1 MLLAMLATMVLLWV
15 LTIIPGQALTKQ
27 VGTKEQMGPRDNLPP
42 PSQELVRARNTLA
55 NFLETLP
62 IFITLA
68 LLTLHFGVAE
78 GLATIGAYV
87 YLAARIVHAVCYLR
101 GLSPWRS
108 IAYLISLIGLIMIA
122 VPLFQ
127 FVLG

>member
-1 MLLAMLATMVLLWV
+1 MLLAILATLALLWI
-15 LTIIPGQALTKQ
+15 LTIIPGRALTKQ

-42 PSQELVRARNTLA
+42 PSQELIRARNTLA

-62 IFITLA
+62 IFMTLA
-68 LLTLHFGVAE
+68 LLTLHFGVAD

-87 YLAARIVHAVCYLR
+87 YLVARIVHAVCYLR

-108 IAYLISLIGLIMIA
+108 LAYLVGLVGLFIMAI
-122 VPLFQ
+122 PLLQ